1 MKDPRPPGP
10 PLEPGAASPALAPA
24 PAPRWACAPSLL
36 GSAYALCVV
45 GSLLVYGLWQER
57 IMSQPYA
64 DVDGD
69 GSGDIFTFSVLVVL
83 FTRVVGLAFAL
94 VMVVVT
100 REPLY
105 CQAPLWKYMLVS
117 VPTVVASICQFE
129 ALRYV
134 SFTMQILGK
143 SFKTVLLMLGL
154 RVCMGTQ
161 YKILEWMVAAGVT
174 SGVVFYMAAGPLGP
188 EHGAGSPLWGLGLL
202 TSFIVLDGASS
213 LVQDKLLSE
222 YRNTKYNQLLHNNV
236 TSAVL
241 SLGIWLMWGKSQES
255 LEFCK
260 THPAVYTDALI
271 MSASAI
277 FAQWFIHVQVQDFG
291 RLAFAA
297 TFNLRQIVSVLASY
311 FVYRHA
317 ITGPQIAG
325 LSIVFAVLAF
335 QSFAGW
341 MYTREEQRPLLTR
354 ADTKAPQSG
363 ASTTA
368 ILLKRSGLGACL
380 PCTGGRDREAV

>member
-1 MKDPRPPGP
+1 
-10 PLEPGAASPALAPA
+10 LESNVVFPA
-24 PAPRWACAPSLL
+24 PAPPPALPRTCAPALL
-36 GSAYALCVV
+36 GSFYAACVV

-57 IMSQPYA
+57 IMSQPYGDA
-64 DVDGD
+64 DNDGN
-69 GSGDIFTFSVLVVL
+69 GDIFTFSILLVF
-83 FTRVVGLAFAL
+83 FTRVVGLGFAL
-94 VMVVVT
+94 LMVVVT

-105 CQAPLWKYMLVS
+105 CQAPLWKYLLVS

-143 SFKTVLLMLGL
+143 SFKTVLLMLAL
-154 RVCMGTQ
+154 RSCMGKQ
-161 YKILEWMVAAGVT
+161 YKILDWMVAFGVT
-174 SGVVFYMAAGPLGP
+174 GGVVWYMVAGPLNP
-188 EHGAGSPLWGLGLL
+188 EHHAGNPLWGLGLL
-202 TSFIVLDGASS
+202 SSFIVLDGFSS
-213 LVQDKLLSE
+213 LLQDKLLAE
-222 YRNTKYNQLLHNNV
+222 YRNTKYNQLFHNNA

-241 SLGIWLMWGKSQES
+241 SLGIWLLCGKAQES

-260 THPAVYTDALI
+260 THPAVYMDASI
-271 MSASAI
+271 MSVSAMI
-277 FAQWFIHVQVQDFG
+277 AQWFIHVQVQDFG

-311 FVYRHA
+311 LVYRHA
-317 ITGPQIAG
+317 ISGPQIAG
-325 LSIVFAVLAF
+325 LSIVFAVLVF

-341 MYTREEQRPLLTR
+341 MYTQDEQRPLLTR

-363 ASTTA
+363 GSRTA

-380 PCTGGRDREAV
+380 PCAGGRDREAV

>member
-10 PLEPGAASPALAPA
+10 SLEPSAAFPAPA
-24 PAPRWACAPSLL
+24 PPPAPRWACGSALL
-36 GSAYALCVV
+36 GAFYAACVV

-57 IMSQPYA
+57 IMSQPYG

-69 GSGDIFTFSVLVVL
+69 GSGDIFTFSILVVL

-94 VMVVVT
+94 VMVVAT

-143 SFKTVLLMLGL
+143 SFKTVLLMLAL
-154 RVCMGTQ
+154 RLFMGKQ
-161 YKILEWMVAAGVT
+161 YKILDWMVAFGVT
-174 SGVVFYMAAGPLGP
+174 GGVVFYMAAGPLGP

-202 TSFIVLDGASS
+202 TGFIVLDGSSS
-213 LVQDKLLSE
+213 LIQDKLLSE
-222 YRNTKYNQLLHNNV
+222 YRNSKYNQLLHNNL

-241 SLGIWLMWGKSQES
+241 SLGLWLMWGRAQES
-255 LEFCK
+255 LQFCK
-260 THPAVYTDALI
+260 THPAVYTDASI
-271 MSASAI
+271 MSASALV
-277 FAQWFIHVQVQDFG
+277 AQWFIHVQVQDFG

-311 FVYRHA
+311 LVYKHA

-335 QSFAGW
+335 QSFAGC
-341 MYTREEQRPLLTR
+341 MYTQEEQRPLLTK
-354 ADTKAPQSG
+354 ADTKAPQGGGSR
-363 ASTTA
+363 TA